1 MVYLSSQQKLFDCC
15 GYSNLFFST
24 PLSLCFFFH
33 LETRIGGAG
42 EGGGGRVRGVKG
54 AMAE

>member
-42 EGGGGRVRGVKG
+42 EGGGRVRGVKG